1 MMDMMALLS
10 STPPAVAIEEPVW
23 EQLVKYPQ
31 APDCEN
37 ERLQRLIYHGFQALS
52 QAPSGQGI
60 VEFGYFCLPPD
71 GDLHAPLW
79 QSVCI
84 KREYSDGQV
93 TLTFDR

>member
-1 MMDMMALLS
+1 MDMSVLPG
-10 STPPAVAIEEPVW
+10 STPPVIAVEEPVW
-23 EQLVKYPQ
+23 AQMVSYHP

-52 QAPSGQGI
+52 QAPSGQAT

-79 QSVCI
+79 QNVCI